1 MGLIYIVVL
10 YGVAVV
16 VLSFVGDTCVTLT
29 SLQSVF
35 TTAFSIAE
43 AMSPG
48 FDLASASNV
57 SGKIN
62 FSFTIMASVVMNV
75 GRYNLL

>member
-16 VLSFVGDTCVTLT
+16 VLSFVGDTCRYSHVLAER
-29 SLQSVF
+29 F
-35 TTAFSIAE
+35 YYCFSIAE